1 MKKNIIYLTILGL
14 LILIFKNYNIVLE
27 SSITA
32 VNLWLYKV
40 FPFLF
45 IMIIINDLLINLDFQ
60 SLFKNTSIYIFM
72 MSLLS
77 GSPTSAV
84 IICNLYKNNKITKNN
99 ANITLL
105 FTYFANPLFLWT
117 ILNSIFNS
125 KITSIK
131 LILIHYISNLIIYF
145 IVKKKLDK
153 SIAYN
158 NKINI
163 NISSSIKK
171 AMTTTTMVLGAIAFY
186 LIISNIL
193 SLNLLFKGLL
203 EMTQGLNALINYNS
217 YFKEL
222 LAILFISFGGLS
234 IHTQVKCI
242 LDEENISYKYFLKGR
257 IMQTLIALGLTILT
271 SAWI

>member
-27 SSITA
+27 SSIIA

-60 SLFKNTSIYIFM
+60 SLFKNTSIYIFI

-125 KITSIK
+125 EITSIK

-153 SIAYN
+153 SITYN

-171 AMTTTTMVLGAIAFY
+171 AMTTTTMVLGTITFY

>member
-14 LILIFKNYNIVLE
+14 LFLIFKNYNIVLK

-40 FPFLF
+40 FPYLF

-60 SLFKNTSIYIFM
+60 SLFKNTSIYIFI

-84 IICNLYKNNKITKNN
+84 IISNLYKNNKITKNN

-117 ILNSIFNS
+117 ILNFIFNS

-153 SIAYN
+153 SITFN

-171 AMTTTTMVLGAIAFY
+171 AMTTTIMVLGAITFY

-203 EMTQGLNALINYNS
+203 EMTQGLNSLINYNS
-217 YFKEL
+217 SFKEL

-242 LDEENISYKYFLKGR
+242 LDEEGISYKYFLKGR